1 MTLLVAPSLLAAD
14 FGRLAAEAA
23 RAEDAG
29 ADLLHLDIMDGHFV
43 PNLTFGPDI
52 VRAIRKATRGIPL
65 DVHLMVQ
72 RPDDLAS
79 AFADA
84 GAAYLTVHAEAGPHL
99 HRSLQN
105 IKKLG
110 AKAGVAVNP
119 ATSVDFLPYVAGLLD
134 LVLVMSV
141 NPGFGGQTYIPEA
154 VPKVRAVRASLD
166 RLGLSPVLIEVDGG
180 VSTANAGSL
189 AAAGAQVLVAGS
201 ALFKQADLATAITG
215 LRAAACPVA

>member
-1 MTLLVAPSLLAAD
+1 M
-14 FGRLAAEAA
+14 
-23 RAEDAG
+23 
-29 ADLLHLDIMDGHFV
+29 
-43 PNLTFGPDI
+43 
-52 VRAIRKATRGIPL
+52 VRAVRKATRGIPL

-72 RPDDLAS
+72 HPDDLAS

-105 IKKLG
+105 IRKLG

-119 ATSVDFLPYVAGLLD
+119 ATSVDFLPHVAGLLD

-141 NPGFGGQTYIPEA
+141 NPGFGGQAFIPEA
-154 VPKVRAVRASLD
+154 VPKVRTTRACLD
-166 RLGLSPVLIEVDGG
+166 RLGLASVQIEVDGG
-180 VSTANAGSL
+180 VSAANAGSL

-201 ALFKQADLATAITG
+201 ALFRQADLGAAIAG
-215 LRAAACPVA
+215 LRTAAHPVA